1 MRGPQHQQTAAGA
14 CPPPPALVSAQ
25 RLETYRLDAV
35 VAALEAA
42 LAPLGGMEAFVRP
55 GDRVLLKPNW
65 IAPSAA
71 DEAVVTHPAVILGLA
86 RLARQAGGQTW
97 VGDSPPLASAWK
109 VAEKSGYFD
118 YAESAECPVIEFD
131 RAISAPAVLDGPAR
145 RFVFGVD
152 PAAYDVRINVP
163 KLKVHC
169 QLRMTGAIKNL
180 FGLVKGRGK
189 AWLHFSQSR
198 TDERFWRMLIQCHA
212 TARPAL
218 HVMDAVV
225 ALGRWGPRH
234 GDPHPVGL
242 LLASVDPVAL
252 DRVACEAVGIDP
264 ARVPLIGMG
273 AAMGL
278 GQGDRAAIT
287 VQGADLDALSIAP
300 IVVPDPLIPIRF
312 SLWHNI
318 KGLLRRW
325 RHHGLPCCRAR
336 Q

>member
-1 MRGPQHQQTAAGA
+1 MLFRSGRILRIAKATPGDSFTD
-14 CPPPPALVSAQ
+14 
-25 RLETYRLDAV
+25 E
-35 VAALEAA
+35 
-42 LAPLGGMEAFVRP
+42 APLHAITTATLEHIGVEALRYRP
-55 GDRVLLKPNW
+55 N
-65 IAPSAA
+65 
-71 DEAVVTHPAVILGLA
+71 LG
-86 RLARQAGGQTW
+86 
-97 VGDSPPLASAWK
+97 
-109 VAEKSGYFD
+109 
-118 YAESAECPVIEFD
+118 
-131 RAISAPAVLDGPAR
+131 
-145 RFVFGVD
+145 
-152 PAAYDVRINVP
+152 
-163 KLKVHC
+163 
-169 QLRMTGAIKNL
+169 
-180 FGLVKGRGK
+180 
-189 AWLHFSQSR
+189 
-198 TDERFWRMLIQCHA
+198 
-212 TARPAL
+212 
-218 HVMDAVV
+218 DAVV